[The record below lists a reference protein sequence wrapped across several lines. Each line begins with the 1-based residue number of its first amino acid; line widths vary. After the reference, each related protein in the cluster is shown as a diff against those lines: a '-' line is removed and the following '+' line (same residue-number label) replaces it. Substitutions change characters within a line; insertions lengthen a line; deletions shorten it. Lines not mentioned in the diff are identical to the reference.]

1 MRLFRYMA
9 LHCGHLLVAVIGT
22 AIITTSFGKLFHPR
36 SVAGVIAREWA
47 MSIVCAAVIGLLMYR
62 TWRWRPAIW
71 VWIIPAVWFAFGT
84 LMIWPSAH
92 RQSVLGPGGGLWYEI
107 SGSACV
113 NGIRDMGC
121 RTFFAFTIPFV
132 RAMAYSIGA
141 LAGFRLFAGC
151 NELGAKS
158 EPVAADAAHDH
169 S

>member
-1 MRLFRYMA
+1 MRLLRYMA

-22 AIITTSFGKLFHPR
+22 ALVTSFGKLFHPR
-36 SVAGVIAREWA
+36 SVTGVIATEWA

-71 VWIIPAVWFAFGT
+71 VWIIPAVWFAIETF
-84 LMIWPSAH
+84 MIWPSAH

-113 NGIRDMGC
+113 NGIRDRGC
-121 RTFFAFTIPFV
+121 RAFFVFTIPFI
-132 RAMAYSIGA
+132 RAVAYSIGTF
-141 LAGFRLFAGC
+141 AGFWLFAGH
-151 NELGAKS
+151 NELGEKS
-158 EPVAADAAHDH
+158 EPAADDAAGDH

>member
-22 AIITTSFGKLFHPR
+22 AMITRSFGKLLHPR
-36 SVAGVIAREWA
+36 SVGGVIAGEWA

-62 TWRWRPAIW
+62 MWRWRPAIW
-71 VWIIPAVWFAFGT
+71 VWIIPAVWLALGT
-84 LMIWPSAH
+84 FMIWPSAH

-107 SGSACV
+107 NGSACV
-113 NGIRDMGC
+113 NGIRDRGC
-121 RTFFAFTIPFV
+121 RTFFGFTIPFI
-132 RAMAYSIGA
+132 RAVAYSIGTI
-141 LAGFRLFAGC
+141 AGFWLFAGR

-158 EPVAADAAHDH
+158 EPVAADAARDH